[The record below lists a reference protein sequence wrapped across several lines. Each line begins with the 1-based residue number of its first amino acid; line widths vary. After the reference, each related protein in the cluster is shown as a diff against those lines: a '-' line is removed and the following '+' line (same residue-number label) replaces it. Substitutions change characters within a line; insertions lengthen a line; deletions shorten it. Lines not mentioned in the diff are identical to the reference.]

1 MAGSDPKLSR
11 ALDTSARN
19 DIDAEEDPLI
29 ELARI
34 VSEDNAFGMAKPKP
48 AQPKAAPL
56 QQKAAPRPVPVAR
69 PSLEDGLE
77 AELLQEL
84 ESSFAMREPPTPPP
98 QRPTPVRLTP
108 TPPQSRAP
116 AAPVRPVN
124 PDPDPDELLRSIE
137 EQLGQFERRHAGRF
151 SAPPASVA
159 PEPDAAEDTAPDWD
173 EPVEERPAPVFGAPS
188 AESRRASRI
197 RPFAESHEPTA
208 VNLEPEELP
217 SLSAARADYRF
228 RGPAAANWDNP
239 QPRAEDADEA
249 VREAFEEAESSP
261 QASLDADDLF
271 TQADAEAAL
280 ARAEAAMAETRAEE
294 ERSREEQR
302 RDRMAATFP
311 EFEEESAAER
321 PQPNLADLEA
331 GLSRELEP
339 QYADAPV
346 QDEAAVPSQ
355 ESRVAAA
362 IAPGPSR
369 RAAAARAAEQRGRS
383 RMGLLTAA
391 GVILVV
397 LIGAGAALYLRNSEE
412 ATSGP
417 PPVIAADEGAV
428 RVEPTEE
435 QAANDGETVGDAVY
449 NRVAG
454 TTPETNE
461 QVVESAEEPTEVA
474 RIVLPPTQSP
484 DEQTATAAANDE
496 SALASSEPAEAA
508 PAAAEPPAAASDEI
522 GPRKVPTFVV
532 RADGTIVE
540 TSAAAQPPANPTEE
554 QNQQLANETVP
565 IEPTP
570 VPTVAIAEAPTSGEE
585 LPTPPAETEAPAA
598 SAELTPRPTIDE
610 QPAEVAVAEATPAV
624 EEPAAP
630 EAAADEGTLAS
641 AAPAATPAPD
651 GASGGY
657 LVQLSA
663 QRSME
668 QAQSAY
674 AAAQGK
680 FPSVLGSLQPQIQE
694 ANLGEK
700 GIYFRVRVGPWTS
713 REEAIGVC
721 ESLKAAGGSCFVT
734 Q

>member
-1 MAGSDPKLSR
+1 MAGSDPKSNR
-11 ALDTSARN
+11 ALEISARN

-34 VSEDNAFGMAKPKP
+34 VSEDNAFGMAKPKVDR
-48 AQPKAAPL
+48 PKAA
-56 QQKAAPRPVPVAR
+56 ARPVPVAR

-84 ESSFAMREPPTPPP
+84 ESSFAMREPPAPPP
-98 QRPTPVRLTP
+98 PRPTPVRLTP

-116 AAPVRPVN
+116 EAPARSIN

-151 SAPPASVA
+151 GAPPMNGSSE
-159 PEPDAAEDTAPDWD
+159 PEAIEEPTSDWD
-173 EPVEERPAPVFGAPS
+173 EPVEERPAPVFGVPS
-188 AESRRASRI
+188 AESRRSSRI
-197 RPFAESHEPTA
+197 RPFAESRERDEA
-208 VNLEPEELP
+208 NLEPEELP

-228 RGPAAANWDNP
+228 RGPAAANWDAP
-239 QPRAEDADEA
+239 QPRAEDAGEA
-249 VREAFEEAESSP
+249 VREAFEEAEP
-261 QASLDADDLF
+261 PTSLDADDLF

-280 ARAEAAMAETRAEE
+280 ARAEAAVAETRVAED
-294 ERSREEQR
+294 RSREEER
-302 RDRMAATFP
+302 RDRIAATFP
-311 EFEEESAAER
+311 EFEEEPAAER
-321 PQPNLADLEA
+321 PQQPDLADLEA
-331 GLSRELEP
+331 SLSRELEP
-339 QYADAPV
+339 QYADSPAE
-346 QDEAAVPSQ
+346 DEAASPSQ
-355 ESRVAAA
+355 DSRVAAA
-362 IAPGPSR
+362 IVPGPSR

-397 LIGAGAALYLRNSEE
+397 LIGAGAALYLRNSED
-412 ATSGP
+412 ATSNP

-461 QVVESAEEPTEVA
+461 QVVENAEEPKEVA

-484 DEQTATAAANDE
+484 DEQVAENDV
-496 SALASSEPAEAA
+496 AVASSEPAEAA
-508 PAAAEPPAAASDEI
+508 TPVQAEPQTSSDEI
-522 GPRKVPTFVV
+522 GPRKVPTYVV

-540 TSAAAQPPANPTEE
+540 TNAASNQPANPTEE

-570 VPTVAIAEAPTSGEE
+570 VPTVAIAEAPAGGEE
-585 LPTPPAETEAPAA
+585 LPTPPAETEVPQAA
-598 SAELTPRPTIDE
+598 STDLTPRPTIEE
-610 QPAEVAVAEATPAV
+610 QPAEVAAVEAT
-624 EEPAAP
+624 
-630 EAAADEGTLAS
+630 
-641 AAPAATPAPD
+641 PAATPAPD
-651 GASGGY
+651 ATSGGY
-657 LVQLSA
+657 VVQLSA

-674 AAAQGK
+674 AAAQGQ

-713 REEAIGVC
+713 REEAVGVC